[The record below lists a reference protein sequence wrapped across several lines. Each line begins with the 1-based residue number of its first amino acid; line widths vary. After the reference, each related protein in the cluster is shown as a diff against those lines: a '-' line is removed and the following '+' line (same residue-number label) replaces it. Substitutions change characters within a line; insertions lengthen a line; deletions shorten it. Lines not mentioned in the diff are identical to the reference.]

1 MRLIAVT
8 GNAWRKTPGTSRAER
23 DVGPK
28 VAGGLIALVVSR
40 APATCID
47 WLLADLHGAC
57 SVGHVGPLAGS
68 GHVPGL
74 LTQVRGPYVSILAGR
89 GHIAALSPPVDEAGS
104 RCSSRHDPASAV
116 RFGPAVFPDRK
127 STRLNS

>member
-1 MRLIAVT
+1 MRLITVT
-8 GNAWRKTPGTSRAER
+8 GDTRRKTSWASRAER
-23 DVGPK
+23 DVGLHVTRK
-28 VAGGLIALVVSR
+28 LIPLIVSR
-40 APATCID
+40 APAACIN

-89 GHIAALSPPVDEAGS
+89 GHIAALPPPPVDEAGS

-116 RFGPAVFPDRK
+116 RFGPAVFP
-127 STRLNS
+127 